1 MNKEIILETL
11 EKQKGVLLAEPAIVY
26 RETYAG
32 RDIIA
37 KNSRFEKGY
46 TDERGYVPVE
56 WWVMSLTQAENAIK
70 KKDEGLTKIKLIDGN
85 SILLQEASEI
95 AENEIFGNYKK
106 AWPLTKILDIG
117 GVKKK
122 TSFGN
127 EEVPPIPPH
136 VHGGDIIEGKATGSG
151 KLEAYFFP
159 PLDVKPYNQRI
170 QTITRLGLKPW
181 VTKEEFIEK
190 LKNFGQD
197 DSMYELLEVYDI
209 KPYSGWTIPAGTV
222 HAPGPW
228 VTFEIQL
235 PQDDFNLLGFRLGE
249 KIENETERTKES
261 ERLLT
266 KGLKDE
272 EDVLNQVIDWETS
285 TAPDFKQKYYR
296 DIKILEQNESGIR
309 YRIFFAEFYGEGWE
323 IEKGK
328 TFKLQKQERPIA
340 GIIWSGKGKLNGNEI
355 SVEGIKEFLITP
367 NHEIEIENKGDDRL
381 IIFTVQPIMKRIDT
395 D

>member
-11 EKQKGVLLAEPAIVY
+11 NKQQGVLLAEPAIVY

-37 KNSRFEKGY
+37 RNSRFEKGY

-56 WWVMSLTQAENAIK
+56 WWVMSLTQAENALG
-70 KKDEGLTKIKLIDGN
+70 KKDEGLTKIKLIDGH

-95 AENEIFGNYKK
+95 AEKEIFGSYKK

-117 GVKKK
+117 GVQKK
-122 TSFGN
+122 TSF
-127 EEVPPIPPH
+127 ETQEVPSIPPH
-136 VHGGDIIEGKATGSG
+136 VHGGEIVEGQAIGPG

-159 PLDVKPYNQRI
+159 PLDVKPYNQKI
-170 QTITRLGLKPW
+170 QAITRLGLKPG

-190 LKNFGQD
+190 LQNFGQD
-197 DSMYELLEVYDI
+197 DSMYELLAVYEI
-209 KPYSGWTIPAGTV
+209 KPYSGWLIPARTV

-249 KIENETERTKES
+249 KIITENERSQEF
-261 ERLLT
+261 ERLVT

-285 TAPDFKQKYYR
+285 TAPDFEQKYYR
-296 DIKILEQNESGIR
+296 ESQILEQNDNGTR
-309 YRIFFAEFYGEGWE
+309 YRIFFTPFYGEAWE
-323 IEKGK
+323 IEKEK
-328 TFKLQKQERPIA
+328 RFNRPKQEQPIA

-367 NHEIEIENKGDDRL
+367 EHEIEIENQGDERL
-381 IIFTVQPIMKRIDT
+381 IIFTVQPISEK
-395 D
+395 